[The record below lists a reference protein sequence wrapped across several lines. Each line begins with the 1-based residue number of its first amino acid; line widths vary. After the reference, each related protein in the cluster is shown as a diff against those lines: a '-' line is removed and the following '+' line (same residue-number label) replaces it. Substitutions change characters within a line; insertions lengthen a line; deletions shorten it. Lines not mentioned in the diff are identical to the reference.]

1 MLHRP
6 IEMAVKTVPN
16 GNLHL
21 NDGQRF
27 DLLFTDVVLSGVM
40 NGVEIAEQ
48 AKQLQPNIKV
58 IYTTGYA
65 ENSVVHNGKLDPGVT
80 LVSKP
85 YRRAELLEKVR
96 QILDQKDD

>member
-1 MLHRP
+1 
-6 IEMAVKTVPN
+6 
-16 GNLHL
+16 
-21 NDGQRF
+21 
-27 DLLFTDVVLSGVM
+27 VVLPGGM

>member
-1 MLHRP
+1 M
-6 IEMAVKTVPN
+6 
-16 GNLHL
+16 HL

-48 AKQLQPNIKV
+48 AKQLQLNIKV

-85 YRRAELLEKVR
+85 YRRAELL
-96 QILDQKDD
+96 

>member
-1 MLHRP
+1 
-6 IEMAVKTVPN
+6 
-16 GNLHL
+16 
-21 NDGQRF
+21 
-27 DLLFTDVVLSGVM
+27 M

-48 AKQLQPNIKV
+48 AKQLQLNIKV

>member
-1 MLHRP
+1 
-6 IEMAVKTVPN
+6 
-16 GNLHL
+16 
-21 NDGQRF
+21 
-27 DLLFTDVVLSGVM
+27 VVLSGVM

-48 AKQLQPNIKV
+48 AKQLQLNIKV

-85 YRRAELLEKVR
+85 YRRAELL
-96 QILDQKDD
+96 

>member
-1 MLHRP
+1 
-6 IEMAVKTVPN
+6 
-16 GNLHL
+16 
-21 NDGQRF
+21 
-27 DLLFTDVVLSGVM
+27 VVLSGVM

-48 AKQLQPNIKV
+48 AKQLQLNIKV

>member
-1 MLHRP
+1 
-6 IEMAVKTVPN
+6 
-16 GNLHL
+16 
-21 NDGQRF
+21 
-27 DLLFTDVVLSGVM
+27 M

-48 AKQLQPNIKV
+48 AKQLQLNIKV

-85 YRRAELLEKVR
+85 YRRAELL
-96 QILDQKDD
+96 